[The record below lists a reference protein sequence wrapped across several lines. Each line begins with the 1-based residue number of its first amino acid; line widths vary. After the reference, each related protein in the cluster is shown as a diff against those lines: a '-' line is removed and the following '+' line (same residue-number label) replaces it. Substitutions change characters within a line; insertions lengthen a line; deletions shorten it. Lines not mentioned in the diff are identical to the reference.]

1 MLPFPLGWLGSI
13 GLLSCADSARWG
25 YKIYAMPPPPSA
37 SNSLEEIA
45 TEIGMG
51 GSAAGR
57 SGGSLLGRHRGVV
70 KLHRYTR
77 SAPAKYQ
84 GLRVGCSFGILRR
97 CQFSAVRCGE
107 DICVPGISVSNPSM
121 TPYCHSLRISV
132 SRSEFEHRDW
142 GLGDLGHGAA
152 VLWVLSPW

>member
-1 MLPFPLGWLGSI
+1 MP
-13 GLLSCADSARWG
+13 GLDYRMSPIAFRPSPSSFHPQYVPTSCACAG
-25 YKIYAMPPPPSA
+25 
-37 SNSLEEIA
+37 E
-45 TEIGMG
+45 MG